1 MKKTKG
7 WVLAGVGLLAAACGG
22 KQLRNVGEL
31 NGEAGASE
39 SPGSPQTPGAGGKP
53 AAGPES
59 EVFAVG
65 TTDVVGITASA
76 TTLYWVER
84 GSSDELGNYQHDGR
98 LVARDFDSEDTRV
111 VAEDLPGPT
120 GLWITTEHAL
130 VHVDRVFNDGG
141 LQKNALL
148 RIALTGG
155 NYDVVSW
162 GASRQRPLQFAH
174 DGNIGYF
181 PHWDDGYVY
190 RLEPDEAEASVYLP
204 QPASS
209 LTIHQ
214 GSLYV
219 GYFDGVW
226 EVPLAT
232 GTPQQLSTEERHQIR
247 TNGDFVYGIEYL
259 NDGQYLS
266 RMPLD
271 GGPWVRLPPKHTT
284 TNGWQL
290 MMLDELFF
298 FDGFDDEQRRH
309 ITHGT
314 LADPDAAKTAVALG
328 TGSQHVWVG
337 TAHGIFV
344 NESSRILRVPLALE

>member
-1 MKKTKG
+1 MKTTKG

-22 KQLRNVGEL
+22 KQLRNVGVL
-31 NGEAGASE
+31 GGEGGAGE

-98 LVARDFDSEDTRV
+98 LVARDFDSEDTRI

-130 VHVDRVFNDGG
+130 VHVDRVYDGG
-141 LQKNALL
+141 GPHDAMIRVPLS
-148 RIALTGG
+148 GG
-155 NYDVVSW
+155 SHDVVP
-162 GASRQRPLQFAH
+162 GGLSRQLPHQFAH
-174 DGNIGYF
+174 DGNVGYF
-181 PHWDDGYVY
+181 PHWNDGYVY
-190 RLEPDEAEASVYLP
+190 RLGPDDAEASLYLS

-219 GYFDGVW
+219 GYSDGVW
-226 EVPLAT
+226 AVPLAT
-232 GTPQQLSTEERHQIR
+232 GSPQQLSTEERLAIQ
-247 TNGDFVYGIEYL
+247 TSGNFVYAIEPL
-259 NDGQYLS
+259 HDGQYLS

-284 TNGWQL
+284 THGWQM
-290 MMLDELFF
+290 MMLDDLFF

-328 TGSQHVWVG
+328 SGSQHVWVG